1 MKLKE
6 AGSSTQRKGPR
17 SPGLRCAYDLK
28 AERENCKSAVMQS
41 RVVVAWMEGRRVMYS
56 LVSEWETELR
66 RSTKRQE
73 IYERWLQQSVLAVPT
88 SPTPEASR
96 TPASKCVR
104 CLIASG
110 GAGWGIWKYQ
120 EVLRALSPLS
130 GDPACERV
138 EWLPAEY
145 TLFDPDKEPDVWLK
159 EYEKPEGQRCLEWG
173 KAWLWD
179 TARVFELCIHSM
191 EDFELIY
198 DSPHH
203 RIGGNKATMLANLL
217 RSCVQAIDRLFYI
230 AAIQDYHDRNPMD
243 AAVALRQGFL
253 IGQWLMRAEA
263 IVSNA
268 DALQLA
274 SRQGV
279 TGQHLS
285 RFWHWVITEPLLAG
299 KSAKEIFGMLD
310 GKEDPEFP
318 KKLMVVTGDNKLRRG
333 DGSLLLQS
341 SFCAGL
347 SRARKTMHKRK
358 N

>member
-1 MKLKE
+1 MKSKA
-6 AGSSTQRKGPR
+6 AGSTQRKSSGGPNL
-17 SPGLRCAYDLK
+17 GCAYDLK

-41 RVVVAWMEGRRVMYS
+41 RVAVAWMEGRRVMYA

-73 IYERWLQQSVLAVPT
+73 IYERWLQQSVLAVPA
-88 SPTPEASR
+88 SPTPQASR

-110 GAGWGIWKYQ
+110 GAGWGVWKYQ

-145 TLFDPDKEPDVWLK
+145 TLFDPDKEADVWLK
-159 EYEKPEGQRCLEWG
+159 KHDKPAGQRCLEYG
-173 KAWLWD
+173 QEWLWE
-179 TARVFELCIHSM
+179 TARVFELCVRSI
-191 EDFELIY
+191 EDFEQFY
-198 DSPHH
+198 DNPHH
-203 RIGGNKATMLANLL
+203 RIGGNKATMLASLL

-230 AAIQDYHDRNPMD
+230 VVLQDYHDRQPMD
-243 AAVALRQGFL
+243 AAVALRQGFM
-253 IGQWLMRAEA
+253 IGQWLTRAEA

-268 DALQLA
+268 EALQLA

-279 TGQHLS
+279 TGQRRSL
-285 RFWHWVITEPLLAG
+285 FWQWVTTEPLLAG

-318 KKLMVVTGDNKLRRG
+318 SKLMVLTGDNKLRRG

-347 SRARKTMHKRK
+347 SRARKTMQKRK